1 MRRMRNEKD
10 LNGLVRTMKS
20 KANARSAQAAR
31 GGIKPDRQFVT
42 ALARGLEILR
52 CFNANRTE
60 LGTME
65 IASLTGLPQPT
76 VWRLCHTLLRS
87 GYLTPSPSNG
97 KLRIGVGVLGLGYA
111 AVAMLDIGELAM
123 HGMHRLAHDFHVAC
137 SLAAPDR
144 TDMLIVKRAHDARSM
159 LVVNLHVGSRL
170 PMATSSV
177 GWAFLAQAPVA
188 VRAAL
193 LRELA
198 KRHGHEWPALRTR
211 IDAAIEACHRRGY
224 ALNSR
229 IYHREIN
236 AIAVPIASDDGS
248 QVYALNCGGPAA
260 TITVKKLE
268 KEIAPRLIELAGI
281 MRSGLFAGQRR

>member
-1 MRRMRNEKD
+1 
-10 LNGLVRTMKS
+10 MKR
-20 KANARSAQAAR
+20 KADAGFALAAR
-31 GGIKPDRQFVT
+31 GGVKPDRQFVT
-42 ALARGLEILR
+42 ALARGLDILR

-65 IASLTGLPQPT
+65 IASITGLPQPT

-87 GYLTPSPSNG
+87 GYLAPSPSNG

-111 AVAMLDIGELAM
+111 VVAMLNIGELAL
-123 HGMHRLAHDFHVAC
+123 HEMHRLAHDFHVAC

-144 TDMLIVKRAHDARSM
+144 TDMLIVQRAHDADSM

-177 GWAFLAQAPVA
+177 GWAFLAKAPEP

-193 LRELA
+193 LRELE
-198 KRHGHEWPALRTR
+198 KRYAREWPELRKR

-224 ALNSR
+224 ALNGR
-229 IYHREIN
+229 IYHRDIN
-236 AIAVPIASDDGS
+236 AIAVPIVSDDGS
-248 QVYALNCGGPAA
+248 ELYAVNCGGPAA

-281 MRSGLFAGQRR
+281 MRTGLFAGQRR

>member
-1 MRRMRNEKD
+1 MSK
-10 LNGLVRTMKS
+10 GLSKQATIGKKAGKS
-20 KANARSAQAAR
+20 DAADAGLQAETGAAA
-31 GGIKPDRQFVT
+31 GSDRQFVT

-52 CFNANRTE
+52 CFNATRFE

-76 VWRLCHTLLRS
+76 VWRLCHTLMRS
-87 GYLTPSPSNG
+87 GYLVPSPSNG
-97 KLRIGVGVLGLGYA
+97 KLRIGVGVLALGYA
-111 AVAMLDIGELAM
+111 AVATLNLGELAVHEM
-123 HGMHRLAHDFHVAC
+123 QRLALDFHVAC
-137 SLAAPDR
+137 SLVTADR
-144 TDMLIVKRAHDARSM
+144 TDMLIVQRALDPNSM

-177 GWAFLAQAPVA
+177 GWAYLASVSEP

-193 LRELA
+193 LRELK
-198 KRHGHEWPALRTR
+198 KRYGHEWPELDKR
-211 IDAAIEACHRRGY
+211 IETAIEACHKRGY
-224 ALNSR
+224 ALNR
-229 IYHREIN
+229 GIYHRDIN
-236 AIAVPIASDDGS
+236 AIAVPIVSDDGS

-281 MRSGLFAGQRR
+281 MRFGLFAGHRR

>member
-1 MRRMRNEKD
+1 
-10 LNGLVRTMKS
+10 MKS
-20 KANARSAQAAR
+20 EADAGSAPAAR
-31 GGIKPDRQFVT
+31 GGAKPDRQFVT

-65 IASLTGLPQPT
+65 IASITGLPQPT

-87 GYLTPSPSNG
+87 GYLAPSPSNG

-111 AVAMLDIGELAM
+111 VVAMLNIGELAL
-123 HGMHRLAHDFHVAC
+123 HEMHRLVHDFHVAC

-144 TDMLIVKRAHDARSM
+144 TDMLIVQRAHDTDSM

-177 GWAFLAQAPVA
+177 GWAFLAKVPEP

-193 LRELA
+193 LRELE
-198 KRHGHEWPALRTR
+198 KRYAREWPELRKR

-224 ALNSR
+224 VLNGR
-229 IYHREIN
+229 IYHRDIN
-236 AIAVPIASDDGS
+236 AIAVPIVSDDGS
-248 QVYALNCGGPAA
+248 EIYAVNCGGPAA

-281 MRSGLFAGQRR
+281 MRTGLFAGQRR

>member
-1 MRRMRNEKD
+1 MQRIRNEQGA
-10 LNGLVRTMKS
+10 NRLVQTIRNKPG
-20 KANARSAQAAR
+20 AGSAPAAR
-31 GGIKPDRQFVT
+31 GGAKPDRQFVT

-65 IASLTGLPQPT
+65 IASITGLPQPT

-87 GYLTPSPSNG
+87 GYLAPSPSNG

-111 AVAMLDIGELAM
+111 AVAMLNVGELALHEM
-123 HGMHRLAHDFHVAC
+123 QRLALDFHVAC

-144 TDMLIVKRAHDARSM
+144 TDMLIVQRAQDDNSM

-177 GWAFLAQAPVA
+177 GWAFLAQAPEP

-193 LRELA
+193 LRDLE
-198 KRHGHEWPALRTR
+198 KRYGREWPELRKR
-211 IDAAIEACHRRGY
+211 IDTAIEACQRRGY

-229 IYHREIN
+229 IYHRDIN
-236 AIAVPIASDDGS
+236 AMAVPIVSDDGS

-281 MRSGLFAGQRR
+281 MRVGLFAGQRR